1 MVTVSPPRKSV
12 DVELLR
18 KINMGFS
25 DGEYDEFDACD
36 WLLDNAEAVLNTC
49 QALADFVAAAEKAK
63 GDLAAVGR
71 SILDGE
77 PYLYQYQ
84 LMVAI
89 QDDLNDEALRARKVM
104 KEEA

>member
-49 QALADFVAAAEKAK
+49 QALADLVAAAENAK
-63 GDLAAVGR
+63 DTGHYK
-71 SILDGE
+71 ILD
-77 PYLYQYQ
+77 
-84 LMVAI
+84 VA
-89 QDDLNDEALRARKVM
+89 LERARKVM
-104 KEEA
+104 EEEA

>member
-49 QALADFVAAAEKAK
+49 QALADLVAAAEP
-63 GDLAAVGR
+63 
-71 SILDGE
+71 I
-77 PYLYQYQ
+77 
-84 LMVAI
+84 
-89 QDDLNDEALRARKVM
+89 LNDFPTQEQWDTFEAKLERARKVM
-104 KEEA
+104 KEE

>member
-1 MVTVSPPRKSV
+1 MDT
-12 DVELLR
+12 EAL
-18 KINMGFS
+18 
-25 DGEYDEFDACD
+25 
-36 WLLDNAEAVLNTC
+36 NAQQAITIRSYREENKGLKA
-49 QALADFVAAAEKAK
+49 ALADFVAAAEKAK

-104 KEEA
+104 EEEA